1 MQWAFCVNT
10 FFSFGPSN
18 YKHWLLIGISILQ
31 LKSPSTSLTTDAPI
45 QLESCS
51 ICQYCREK
59 MQAIYH
65 RILTEEEMTDQ
76 MRAERERN
84 KWTFIFVHLC
94 ISKNL
99 FQKKKKNHVR
109 GINRFSLS
117 LHPHPLLFPLT
128 PCVQPSL
135 TSSWLMQADF

>member
-31 LKSPSTSLTTDAPI
+31 FKSPSTSLATDAVI

-65 RILTEEEMTDQ
+65 RILTEEEMMDQ
-76 MRAERERN
+76 MRDERERN
-84 KWTFIFVHLC
+84 KWTFIFMHLC

-99 FQKKKKNHVR
+99 FQKKKKTMLEVLIDFHSVHTPTFCYPLSPHVYNHP
-109 GINRFSLS
+109 S
-117 LHPHPLLFPLT
+117 PLPG
-128 PCVQPSL
+128 
-135 TSSWLMQADF
+135 